1 MSRGDLRNVQGGL
14 RWFAMETDRSADR
27 ILLHLKTKGPQPAAL
42 IARRLGVTA
51 MAVRQHLYALR
62 DSGLVTYED
71 ERRKVGRP
79 ARIWRITA
87 NAQSRFPDS
96 HAELTVDMLAIIRA
110 TFGEKGIDRLMS
122 ERTRIQTKAY
132 GERMRSAGKSLEA
145 RVNALAKLR
154 AEQGYMAESARQ
166 RDGSFLLIENH
177 CPICAA
183 ATSCQGLCREEL
195 MLFARVLGDDVNVE
209 RTDHILAGARRCAY
223 RIKPNTGH

>member
-1 MSRGDLRNVQGGL
+1 MMLR
-14 RWFAMETDRSADR
+14 MEADRSADR
-27 ILLHLKTKGPQPAAL
+27 VLLHLKTKGPQPAAQ
-42 IARRLGVTA
+42 IARKLGVTA

-62 DSGLVTYED
+62 DSGLVTFDD

-79 ARIWRITA
+79 ARIWRITES
-87 NAQSRFPDS
+87 AQSRFPDS
-96 HAELTVDMLAIIRA
+96 HAELTVEMLAIIRA

-122 ERTRIQTKAY
+122 ERTRLQTRTY
-132 GERMRSAGKSLEA
+132 GARMRAAGKSLEA

-154 AEQGYMAESARQ
+154 AEQGYMAETARQ

-195 MLFARVLGDDVNVE
+195 MLFARVLGDDVSVE

-223 RIKPNTGH
+223 RITPNGAH

>member
-1 MSRGDLRNVQGGL
+1 
-14 RWFAMETDRSADR
+14 
-27 ILLHLKTKGPQPAAL
+27 
-42 IARRLGVTA
+42 
-51 MAVRQHLYALR
+51 LR
-62 DSGLVTYED
+62 DRGLVTFED

-79 ARIWRITA
+79 ARIWRITE

-96 HAELTVDMLAIIRA
+96 HAELTVEMLAIIRA

-132 GERMRSAGKSLEA
+132 GERMRAAGKSLEA
-145 RVNALAKLR
+145 RVYALAKLR
-154 AEQGYMAESARQ
+154 AEQGYMAEAARQ

-195 MLFARVLGDDVNVE
+195 MLFSRVLGDDVSVE

-223 RIKPNTGH
+223 RIYSAGGT